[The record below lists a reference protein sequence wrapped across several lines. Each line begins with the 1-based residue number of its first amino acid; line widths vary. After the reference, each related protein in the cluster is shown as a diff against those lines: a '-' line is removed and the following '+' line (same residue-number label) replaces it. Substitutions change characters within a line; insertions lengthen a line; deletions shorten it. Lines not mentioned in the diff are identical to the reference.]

1 MTGVN
6 LLAGFLYSRG
16 MERSEKIQLF
26 SIATLFFFLLYNQPA
41 ALVLYWTMNNIFAI
55 IRGKVFKKIYITE
68 VATHHQPES
77 SFLLE
82 LYRSSQYFFHHYYKF
97 MRYIL
102 CLCCLYF
109 ALIIS
114 FNYTV
119 SIAESF
125 IKLFIIGSIIALIL
139 YHATQYIKNHYNLV
153 FLRNWLIIIF
163 SIVAPILFFIPSA
176 IMLGEIEAGGGS
188 YIIGGML
195 FINLLMVVYFPFK
208 NRATAKIK
216 LLDLKL
222 LNIVGLGALLFILS
236 LILFWLPLNIYLSSP
251 QEFLFSNIIQILQK
265 NIAIFVIVITLGA
278 ILIIGSPRQIKFIL
292 VTLLVGSML
301 FALVNGI
308 CFARQ
313 FGTMHAFTF
322 MQPNIV
328 ATGWRNIFEFII
340 FLTVFTAAY
349 IVVKKYLKLIL
360 RLVVILNFIF
370 FIRFFWLIYGDVQ
383 KIHYNNSGS
392 KDKQQLYQHILNF
405 SPKGKN
411 IVILILDMF
420 PGGFIEPL
428 FRENPQYNADF
439 SGFTWYPNTLSIS
452 NLTFFSV
459 PAINAGWDFT
469 PENLNKRRGTF
480 RKKTQEAYDKLF
492 SAMQKNNYR
501 SSCVIPNHYYHNVA
515 KVLKKNDV
523 NTASN
528 VQFILLKDQIKALKS
543 QTVNHKILRNIG
555 LFLITPS
562 FCNKSIYA
570 NGTWLVINAAG
581 QLQQV
586 LRNRAFLD
594 SLGRQS
600 SCTEYR
606 NTFKW
611 FHNDLSHGPYLITR
625 AGKVVNEHD
634 NPDGPMPT
642 LKVTLDALVVWIK
655 WLKKNNLYNNTKI
668 ILVSDHSNASHEI
681 PRSLLKEK
689 SFVFDKKVRNRL
701 HALLMVKPFNCNK
714 KFSID
719 SRLMSNADVAAIVA
733 TELMHPA
740 DLTDQLDPTT
750 QQILHRSLPAY
761 WLGGVWYEREKI
773 FYKKY
778 QVKDSIFESVNWTNF
793 E

>member
-1 MTGVN
+1 MPLIKMLKVILGSFYVLTGNYGWALILLSFTVTLIMLPLFWLAEKIQDKDRRKKNQMMPELQKLKAVANGQKKYFYTKRIYQQFGYHPIHSLSSLLGLLIQIPFFIAAYQMLRSYSGFDGVSFGFIANLMQPDGLLHIGSFHVNLLPFVMTGVN

-109 ALIIS
+109 TLIIS

-340 FLTVFTAAY
+340 F
-349 IVVKKYLKLIL
+349 
-360 RLVVILNFIF
+360 
-370 FIRFFWLIYGDVQ
+370 
-383 KIHYNNSGS
+383 
-392 KDKQQLYQHILNF
+392 
-405 SPKGKN
+405 
-411 IVILILDMF
+411 
-420 PGGFIEPL
+420 
-428 FRENPQYNADF
+428 
-439 SGFTWYPNTLSIS
+439 
-452 NLTFFSV
+452 
-459 PAINAGWDFT
+459 
-469 PENLNKRRGTF
+469 
-480 RKKTQEAYDKLF
+480 
-492 SAMQKNNYR
+492 
-501 SSCVIPNHYYHNVA
+501 
-515 KVLKKNDV
+515 
-523 NTASN
+523 
-528 VQFILLKDQIKALKS
+528 
-543 QTVNHKILRNIG
+543 
-555 LFLITPS
+555 
-562 FCNKSIYA
+562 
-570 NGTWLVINAAG
+570 
-581 QLQQV
+581 
-586 LRNRAFLD
+586 
-594 SLGRQS
+594 
-600 SCTEYR
+600 
-606 NTFKW
+606 
-611 FHNDLSHGPYLITR
+611 
-625 AGKVVNEHD
+625 
-634 NPDGPMPT
+634 
-642 LKVTLDALVVWIK
+642 
-655 WLKKNNLYNNTKI
+655 
-668 ILVSDHSNASHEI
+668 
-681 PRSLLKEK
+681 
-689 SFVFDKKVRNRL
+689 
-701 HALLMVKPFNCNK
+701 
-714 KFSID
+714 
-719 SRLMSNADVAAIVA
+719 
-733 TELMHPA
+733 
-740 DLTDQLDPTT
+740 
-750 QQILHRSLPAY
+750 
-761 WLGGVWYEREKI
+761 
-773 FYKKY
+773 
-778 QVKDSIFESVNWTNF
+778 
-793 E
+793 

>member
-1 MTGVN
+1 
-6 LLAGFLYSRG
+6 
-16 MERSEKIQLF
+16 
-26 SIATLFFFLLYNQPA
+26 
-41 ALVLYWTMNNIFAI
+41 
-55 IRGKVFKKIYITE
+55 
-68 VATHHQPES
+68 
-77 SFLLE
+77 
-82 LYRSSQYFFHHYYKF
+82 
-97 MRYIL
+97 
-102 CLCCLYF
+102 
-109 ALIIS
+109 
-114 FNYTV
+114 
-119 SIAESF
+119 
-125 IKLFIIGSIIALIL
+125 
-139 YHATQYIKNHYNLV
+139 
-153 FLRNWLIIIF
+153 
-163 SIVAPILFFIPSA
+163 
-176 IMLGEIEAGGGS
+176 
-188 YIIGGML
+188 
-195 FINLLMVVYFPFK
+195 
-208 NRATAKIK
+208 
-216 LLDLKL
+216 
-222 LNIVGLGALLFILS
+222 
-236 LILFWLPLNIYLSSP
+236 
-251 QEFLFSNIIQILQK
+251 
-265 NIAIFVIVITLGA
+265 
-278 ILIIGSPRQIKFIL
+278 
-292 VTLLVGSML
+292 
-301 FALVNGI
+301 
-308 CFARQ
+308 
-313 FGTMHAFTF
+313 
-322 MQPNIV
+322 
-328 ATGWRNIFEFII
+328 
-340 FLTVFTAAY
+340 
-349 IVVKKYLKLIL
+349 
-360 RLVVILNFIF
+360 
-370 FIRFFWLIYGDVQ
+370 
-383 KIHYNNSGS
+383 
-392 KDKQQLYQHILNF
+392 
-405 SPKGKN
+405 
-411 IVILILDMF
+411 
-420 PGGFIEPL
+420 
-428 FRENPQYNADF
+428 
-439 SGFTWYPNTLSIS
+439 
-452 NLTFFSV
+452 
-459 PAINAGWDFT
+459 
-469 PENLNKRRGTF
+469 
-480 RKKTQEAYDKLF
+480 
-492 SAMQKNNYR
+492 
-501 SSCVIPNHYYHNVA
+501 
-515 KVLKKNDV
+515 
-523 NTASN
+523 
-528 VQFILLKDQIKALKS
+528 LLKDQIKALKS
-543 QTVNHKILRNIG
+543 QAINHKILRNIG

-701 HALLMVKPFNCNK
+701 HALLMVKPFNCNQ